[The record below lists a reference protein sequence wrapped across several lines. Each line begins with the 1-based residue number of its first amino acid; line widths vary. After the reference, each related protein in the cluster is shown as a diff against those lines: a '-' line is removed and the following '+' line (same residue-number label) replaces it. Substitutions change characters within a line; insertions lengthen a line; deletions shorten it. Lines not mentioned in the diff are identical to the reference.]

1 MTATQT
7 RFGERESTQE
17 TWQWM
22 REMIEDVS
30 SEKERDEFVRC
41 LFQWD
46 FTVSQFRKVEQKRL
60 LLQEPTELD
69 LRNHAMC
76 LNALL
81 ARGHALVLA
90 SRRFTDEQ
98 LAVFNIQRREIEAY
112 VEELEQSLREWH
124 HGFSGTEI
132 EQASQKIFGA
142 TA

>member
-30 SEKERDEFVRC
+30 SDQERDEFVRG
-41 LFQWD
+41 LFQWS
-46 FTVSQFRKVEQKRL
+46 FAVAQFRKVEQKRL

-69 LRNHAMC
+69 LRFHAMC
-76 LNALL
+76 LTALL

-90 SRRFTDEQ
+90 SRLFTDEQ
-98 LAVFNIQRREIEAY
+98 LAAFNIQMGDIKAY
-112 VEELEQSLREWH
+112 VEELGQSLREWH

>member
-7 RFGERESTQE
+7 RFGERESAQE

-30 SEKERDEFVRC
+30 SDQERDEFVRG
-41 LFQWD
+41 LFQWS
-46 FTVSQFRKVEQKRL
+46 FAVAQFRKVEQKRL

-69 LRNHAMC
+69 LRFHAMC

-90 SRRFTDEQ
+90 SRLFTDEQ
-98 LAVFNIQRREIEAY
+98 LAAFNIQMSDITAY

-124 HGFSGTEI
+124 HGFSRAEV
-132 EQASQKIFGA
+132 EKASETIFGA